1 MDEKAVVH
9 FVPFGGDMCRYSA
22 YCVDTDIVCGGFPGS
37 SAVKAL
43 PAASETRV
51 QSLHQQDSL
60 EEDMATH
67 SRTLA

>member
-1 MDEKAVVH
+1 
-9 FVPFGGDMCRYSA
+9 MCRYSA
-22 YCVDTDIVCGGFPGS
+22 YCVDTDIACGGFPGS